1 MSDADAHL
9 MGICKAF
16 CISGDFVDSEK
27 IRIGNVN
34 KTYKVTF
41 RKADGTLESY
51 IVQAING
58 YAFQNPTQVMHN
70 IDLVTKHIRSKASE
84 QGVPYFHHT
93 AEKKPFVFDG
103 ERYWRLCDYIPSHTY
118 YTCDDESIMRETG
131 RAFGRF
137 QRQLEDFDSS
147 KLFETIPNFHN
158 TPKRLETLFADTKS
172 DPCGLAKLVQTELD
186 YIASVRDEACV
197 LTRLLEEGK
206 LPKRVTHNDTKINN
220 LLFDEKTHK
229 VLAIVDLDT
238 VMPGLTAHDFGDAIR
253 YSANRVA
260 EDSSDYENAGCDLN
274 LFRAFTEGFLSQ
286 TAAILTETE
295 IDTLALSPF
304 VMTVEL
310 SARFLDDYL
319 IGNRYFHIDYPEHN
333 LTRTRCQLALAHDL
347 KLKQSQMRAIIHEC
361 LNPTKY

>member
-1 MSDADAHL
+1 MSDVDAQL
-9 MGICKAF
+9 KSICKAF
-16 CISGDFVDSEK
+16 CISGDFVDSEE

-41 RKADGTLESY
+41 CDMDGTFDSY
-51 IVQAING
+51 IVQAINS
-58 YAFQNPTQVMHN
+58 YAFHNPEQVMHN

-84 QGVPYFHHT
+84 QSVPYFHHT

-103 ERYWRLCDYIPSHTY
+103 ERYWRLCDYILSHTY

-158 TPKRLETLFADTKS
+158 TPKRLETLFADAKS
-172 DPCGLAKLVQTELD
+172 DPCGLAKSVQTELD
-186 YIASVRDEACV
+186 YISSVRDEACI
-197 LTRLLEEGK
+197 LKQMLEGGK

-220 LLFDEKTHK
+220 LLFDKKTHK

-238 VMPGLTAHDFGDAIR
+238 VMPGLVAHDFGDAIR

-260 EDSSDYENAGCDLN
+260 EDSSDYESVGCDLTM
-274 LFRAFTEGFLSQ
+274 FRAFTEGFLSQ
-286 TAAILTETE
+286 TSAILTETE

-304 VMTVEL
+304 IMTVEL
-310 SARFLDDYL
+310 AGRFLDDYL
-319 IGNRYFHIDYPEHN
+319 IGNRYFHISYPEHN
-333 LTRTRCQLALAHDL
+333 LTRARCQLALAHDL
-347 KLKQSQMRAIIHEC
+347 KQKQPQMHATIHEC
-361 LNPTKY
+361 LHLIEH